1 MIYSTV
7 LRCNEPTCSSGS
19 AWLRVL
25 RLLVI
30 SGFRMTLRPDY
41 SQLMTTQIQPRAGID
56 RCGPFLIVFGV
67 WFLAFVVF
75 FFRWLLSSATVVG
88 NPCRGAGFAC
98 FETDR
103 QGIEFLGFLIGLP
116 VTFGW
121 LVLGLVVTSLVG
133 MIKNMRWWWKGL
145 LSLGICLA
153 LATAIVAIIIQV
165 R

>member
-1 MIYSTV
+1 
-7 LRCNEPTCSSGS
+7 
-19 AWLRVL
+19 
-25 RLLVI
+25 
-30 SGFRMTLRPDY
+30 
-41 SQLMTTQIQPRAGID
+41 MTTQIPQRAGID
-56 RCGPFLIVFGV
+56 RWGPLLIIFGV
-67 WFLAFVVF
+67 WFVAFVIF
-75 FFRWLLSSATVVG
+75 FITWLLASDTVVG
-88 NPCRGAGFAC
+88 NPCQGAGFGC
-98 FETDR
+98 FETER

-133 MIKNMRWWWKGL
+133 LIKNLRWWWKGL

>member
-1 MIYSTV
+1 
-7 LRCNEPTCSSGS
+7 
-19 AWLRVL
+19 
-25 RLLVI
+25 
-30 SGFRMTLRPDY
+30 
-41 SQLMTTQIQPRAGID
+41 MTTQVSPKTGID
-56 RCGPFLIVFGV
+56 RWGPLLIIFGV
-67 WFLAFVVF
+67 WFVAFVIF
-75 FFRWLLSSATVVG
+75 FITWLLASDTAVG
-88 NPCRGAGFAC
+88 NPCQGAGFGC
-98 FETDR
+98 FETER

-133 MIKNMRWWWKGL
+133 LIKNLRWWWKGL

>member
-1 MIYSTV
+1 
-7 LRCNEPTCSSGS
+7 
-19 AWLRVL
+19 
-25 RLLVI
+25 
-30 SGFRMTLRPDY
+30 
-41 SQLMTTQIQPRAGID
+41 MTTQIPPRTGID
-56 RCGPFLIVFGV
+56 RWGPLLVVFGV
-67 WFLAFVVF
+67 WFVAFVIF
-75 FFRWLLSSATVVG
+75 FITWLLASDTAVG
-88 NPCRGAGFAC
+88 NPCQGAGFGC
-98 FETDR
+98 FETER

-133 MIKNMRWWWKGL
+133 LIKNMRWWWKGL